1 MSAPQLPEGATVA
14 ITISSKAGEIKTT
27 VTLGELLG
35 SGGAASIYRIA
46 AATPD
51 PPIQTDGPMTP
62 LTELVL
68 RLEHPETGALAHRRD
83 AIKFLQDRRPT
94 DPELGALVPVY
105 ASGKGT
111 STQVDG
117 YQGETALSVQVLRYA
132 GVDLGK
138 AMGDGLGWT
147 RVCQGLA
154 GVARTLSRLH
164 ELGWAHRDISPGN
177 LFTGFPLTWT
187 PEFLLGDLGIIT
199 RTHEVR
205 PARKDPDGTT
215 TLTQAWSKGPYT
227 PPEVLAAD
235 DGFIRVTKYLDV
247 WQLATTMTM
256 LATGRLPFL
265 GWIPGGDLRRQ
276 LTYTDGVLNGRF
288 DPDVI
293 KDAPAALKD
302 VLAKAWEP
310 EPSERPTLA
319 ELASALEG
327 AAKPLPVTVPVPALV
342 LPEPNPRS
350 WGRTLMLRSSQVA
363 AALLMV
369 AGAVLLAG
377 LTGHGPAAALDL
389 ATSSPRASGQTTP
402 PPAPTT
408 TGPAATPSPSAS
420 PATSTTPPPT
430 VPSQPATTPP
440 VAVPAAPAFATVD
453 LPALC
458 NSPAATLHE
467 TINFMGSGC
476 KANNQTTVVGST
488 AFTWEML
495 APANTP
501 AQAIITFGAT
511 SCRSITLRFALDPS
525 ALENGLAA
533 TLSVVQGGTAV
544 PQSATSSGNIVTL
557 HANLNGGP
565 WVLMGKTT
573 IMNGGEWSVFV
584 SGHASCSTAD
594 GAAS

>member
-1 MSAPQLPEGATVA
+1 MSAPQLPPGAEVA
-14 ITISSKAGEIKTT
+14 ITISSTAGEIKAT

-35 SGGAASIYRIA
+35 SGGAASVYRIA

-51 PPIQTDGPMTP
+51 PPIQTDGSMTP

-83 AIKFLQDRRPT
+83 ALKFLEERRPT

-111 STQVDG
+111 STQVGG
-117 YQGETALSVQVLRYA
+117 YEGETALSVQVLRYA
-132 GVDLGK
+132 GLDLAN
-138 AMGDGLGWT
+138 AMGKGLGWA
-147 RVCQGLA
+147 RVSEGLP
-154 GVARTLSRLH
+154 GVARTLARLH

-199 RTHEVR
+199 RTHSVQ
-205 PARKDPDGTT
+205 PARKGPDGTT

-235 DGFIRVTKYLDV
+235 DGFIRVTEYLDV

-265 GWIPGGDLRRQ
+265 GWTPGGDLRRQ
-276 LTYTDGVLNGRF
+276 LTYTDCVLNGRF

-293 KDAPAALKD
+293 KDAPAALQE
-302 VLAKAWEP
+302 VLARAWEP
-310 EPSERPTLA
+310 EPSERPTMA
-319 ELASALEG
+319 GLASALED
-327 AAKPLPVTVPVPALV
+327 AAKPLPVTVPILVPV
-342 LPEPNPRS
+342 TPDPSPRPR
-350 WGRTLMLRSSQVA
+350 GRTLMLRSSQVG

-369 AGAVLLAG
+369 GGGVLLAG

-389 ATSSPRASGQTTP
+389 ATSSSPKASGQTTP
-402 PPAPTT
+402 ATAT
-408 TGPAATPSPSAS
+408 SSPAATPSPSAS

-430 VPSQPATTPP
+430 VPSQPAITPQ

-458 NSPAATLHE
+458 DSPAATLHQ
-467 TINFMGSGC
+467 TINDFGGSGC

-501 AQAIITFGAT
+501 AQAIVTFGAT

-525 ALENGLAA
+525 SLENGLAA
-533 TLSVVQGGTAV
+533 TLSVVQGGTAA
-544 PQSATSSGNIVTL
+544 PQSATSSGNIATL
-557 HANLNGGP
+557 NAHLNGGP